1 MRIVIDPQSCNG
13 CERCIETCFDVFC
26 QWGLHLRPVF
36 EVKQP
41 ERHREAVERA
51 ARDCP
56 RKAIRVEG

>member
-1 MRIVIDPQSCNG
+1 MRIVFDPTSCSG
-13 CERCIETCFDVFC
+13 CERCIEACFDVFC

-41 ERHREAVERA
+41 EQHREAVERA